1 MEINRDELREIK
13 ESLKT
18 KQAPKVDKEAI
29 RARIEKNEVIMKDR
43 TITSIRKQLQ
53 KNMQKRLYRSFIDYY
68 ANDCE
73 GDIFIELTYDVIED
87 DNDKTC
93 ISVDVSL
100 VNDQLNKTYAL
111 ATYELKALDITGLIR
126 SLDVACAIF
135 HRNDLHPAIMSII
148 KNEFGIGGTEAL
160 AWEGDYFTDTYY
172 YTSPKKI
179 MVSDKLDRNALEQ
192 AKQIGLNKFEM
203 YKQTPEYFTE
213 LTKKNK
219 SKTMTMLE
227 DRTKKLLNK
236 KLQKAM
242 NEAVRQVY
250 SVKNF
255 PHELAIVFTYD
266 TCLDEPYIIK
276 AQIMAANNFK
286 IADDFTP
293 IDIGRISIKSDE
305 APIIMDDN
313 DIANFLEKEVNVQII
328 NMLIYDFK
336 VPGRAEHYRTFAY
349 TSKAV
354 FTIDL
359 HRMLKED

>member
-13 ESLKT
+13 ASITT

-29 RARIEKNEVIMKDR
+29 RARIEKNEAIMKDR
-43 TITSIRKQLQ
+43 TIMSIKKQLQ
-53 KNMQKRLYRSFIDYY
+53 KNMQKRLYRAFIDYY
-68 ANDCE
+68 ANNCE
-73 GDIFIELTYDVIED
+73 GDIYIELAYDVFWN

-93 ISVDVSL
+93 ISIDIVL
-100 VNDQLNKTYAL
+100 KNDQIDRAYKLV
-111 ATYELKALDITGLIR
+111 TYEIKALDIADSI
-126 SLDVACAIF
+126 SLNVACAIF
-135 HRNDLHPAIMSII
+135 HRNDLHPDIMGII

-160 AWEGDYFTDTYY
+160 AWEGDYFSDIYY

-179 MVSDKLDRNALEQ
+179 MASNKLDRTALEQ

-203 YKQTPEYFTE
+203 YKQTPEYFAE

-219 SKTMTMLE
+219 GKTMTMLE

-255 PHELAIVFTYD
+255 PHELAIIFTYD

-276 AQIMAANNFK
+276 AQIMAVNNFK
-286 IADDFTP
+286 IVDGFTS
-293 IDIGRISIKSDE
+293 INIGKISIKSDE
-305 APIIMDDN
+305 APIIMDED

-336 VPGRAEHYRTFAY
+336 VPGRTEHYRMFAH
-349 TSKAV
+349 TSKSV

>member
-13 ESLKT
+13 ASLKT
-18 KQAPKVDKEAI
+18 KQEPKVDKEAI
-29 RARIEKNEVIMKDR
+29 RARIEKNEAIMKDR
-43 TITSIRKQLQ
+43 AITSIRKQLQ
-53 KNMQKRLYRSFIDYY
+53 KNMQKRLYRAFIDYY
-68 ANDCE
+68 ANNCE
-73 GDIFIELTYDVIED
+73 GNIFIELAYDVIED

-93 ISVDVSL
+93 IAIDISL
-100 VNDQLNKTYAL
+100 VNDPLNKTYEL
-111 ATYELKALDITGLIR
+111 ATYELKALDIADQLI
-126 SLDVACAIF
+126 SLDVACAFF
-135 HRNDLHPAIMSII
+135 HRDELHPAIKGII
-148 KNEFGIGGTEAL
+148 KHEFGIGGTEAL

-172 YTSPKKI
+172 YISPKVI
-179 MVSDKLDRNALEQ
+179 MDSDKLDTNALEQ

-203 YKQTPEYFTE
+203 YKQTPEYFNE

-219 SKTMTMLE
+219 AKTMTMLE

-242 NEAVRQVY
+242 NEAVRRVY

-286 IADDFTP
+286 IADGFTP

-305 APIIMDDN
+305 APIIMDEN

-349 TSKAV
+349 TSKSV
-354 FTIDL
+354 FSIDL
-359 HRMLKED
+359 YEMMKED